1 MIYQVIGLQLTEE
14 QGGIL
19 VKLARRAVELFL
31 DTGRRPEL
39 KGRFPKGFEAKRGV
53 FVTLRKIIELE
64 DGSRRWILRGC
75 VGYPLPKLPLAKA
88 TVNAAIAAATRDP
101 RFPPVIPS
109 ELGHL
114 IFEISVLSDLNM
126 ITGNPEEIASSIKIG
141 RDGIVVEKGLMKAL
155 LLPQVAVEYN
165 WSAEEFLNQACIK
178 AGLPPDAWKSGGVKI
193 YKFQAQVFA
202 EIEPNGRVI
211 ERIMYLPDRR

>member
-1 MIYQVIGLQLTEE
+1 MQLTEE
-14 QGGIL
+14 QGGML

-39 KGRFPKGFEAKRGV
+39 KGRFPKVFEAKKGV
-53 FVTLRKIIELE
+53 FVTLRKIVELE
-64 DGSRRWILRGC
+64 DGSRRWVLRGC

-101 RFPPVIPS
+101 RFPPVTPS

-114 IFEISVLSDLNM
+114 IFEVSVLSDLNM
-126 ITGNPEEIASSIKIG
+126 IIGDPGEILSNIKIG
-141 RDGIVVEKGLMKAL
+141 LDGVVVEKGLMKAL
-155 LLPQVAVEYN
+155 LLPQVAVEYS
-165 WSAEEFLNQACIK
+165 WSSEEFLSQACIK
-178 AGLPPDAWKSGGVKI
+178 AGLPPDAWKSRGVKI
-193 YKFQAQVFA
+193 YKFQARVFA

-211 ERIMYLPDRR
+211 ERVMYLPDGH